1 MRQPVPYETAPRSY
15 GSGAEPSAGSCEVG
29 KNLDFGT
36 RAGVDQA
43 LSRLVKAGT
52 IRRCGRGLY
61 DIPRS
66 HPWFGTLSPDPESAV
81 RAMAARQGIELRPT
95 GAEAANLLGLSEQV
109 PAKMIYLTSGGARR
123 ILKIKNLSIELRP
136 GGRRQMAM
144 TARPTGLVVAALR
157 SLGRGHITEARL
169 ARLHHDLPE
178 KDRRTLLKDLPLA
191 PAWMHGWLRYLAT
204 GKRDG
209 R

>member
-1 MRQPVPYETAPRSY
+1 MRAGKGGAVFTPVQF
-15 GSGAEPSAGSCEVG
+15 
-29 KNLDFGT
+29 LDFGT

-81 RAMAARQGIELRPT
+81 RAMAARGGHRLQPT
-95 GAEAANLLGLSEQV
+95 GAASANLLGLSEQV
-109 PAKMIYLTSGGARR
+109 PAKMIYLTSGGARK
-123 ILKIKNLSIELRP
+123 LKIKNMPIELRP

-144 TARPTGLVVAALR
+144 RSTLSAMVAGALR
-157 SLGRGHITEARL
+157 SLGRGKVSTARL
-169 ARLHHDLPE
+169 DGLRDRLT
-178 KDRRTLLKDLPLA
+178 DRNRHELRRDLPLM
-191 PAWMHGWLRYLAT
+191 PAWMHPLIHHLIT
-204 GKRDG
+204 KKE
-209 R
+209 

>member
-1 MRQPVPYETAPRSY
+1 MRAGKGGAVFTPVQF
-15 GSGAEPSAGSCEVG
+15 
-29 KNLDFGT
+29 LDFGT